1 MTMESKGRVAANQ
14 TGTGEFGQSDV
25 RELRPTDPLGSAADV
40 EALSTRRVTLLDDDR
55 PPESLE
61 GELLEPEEEEPTP
74 SLGTPKVAPRISS
87 HNPPP
92 RPSHNPP
99 HPPEKTS
106 LSPPRPSH
114 APGSDSEMRVSPP
127 LINMGFDG
135 LQMLLETRLRE
146 VNTELSKIAQATG
159 RGLIIRGT
167 LLLLAFAAAG
177 GAIGYFSGTSAEA
190 RTRANIREEVM
201 KTYYGGESS
210 PERRK
215 EILSFVEGQLAK
227 SDLGLRLWV
236 DGERRRVD
244 QEIKDT
250 EQETSELAS
259 LRSELDKKDAELA
272 ELKEELDKAIA
283 AKAKAPKQTAVRSAA
298 PRATAPAA
306 SPATPHDEEE
316 APPAPAPPPAAEPSP
331 EE

>member
-1 MTMESKGRVAANQ
+1 
-14 TGTGEFGQSDV
+14 
-25 RELRPTDPLGSAADV
+25 
-40 EALSTRRVTLLDDDR
+40 
-55 PPESLE
+55 
-61 GELLEPEEEEPTP
+61 
-74 SLGTPKVAPRISS
+74 
-87 HNPPP
+87 
-92 RPSHNPP
+92 
-99 HPPEKTS
+99 
-106 LSPPRPSH
+106 
-114 APGSDSEMRVSPP
+114 MRVSPP
-127 LINMGFDG
+127 FINMGFDG

-210 PERRK
+210 LEKRK

-244 QEIKDT
+244 QELKDT

-272 ELKEELDKAIA
+272 ELKEELEKAIA

-298 PRATAPAA
+298 PRATAPSA
-306 SPATPHDEEE
+306 SQATPRDEEE
-316 APPAPAPPPAAEPSP
+316 APAAPAPAPAAEPSP

>member
-1 MTMESKGRVAANQ
+1 MESKGRVATNQ
-14 TGTGEFGQSDV
+14 AGTGEFGQSDV

-74 SLGTPKVAPRISS
+74 SLGTPKAAPRTSS

-236 DGERRRVD
+236 D
-244 QEIKDT
+244 
-250 EQETSELAS
+250 SELRKVDLELKS
-259 LRSELDKKDAELA
+259 SEAENA
-272 ELKEELDKAIA
+272 ELKSLRQELDQKESELRAAQALLDKAESKAQAQKANRLA
-283 AKAKAPKQTAVRSAA
+283 ALAVARTKSATSEGDA
-298 PRATAPAA
+298 VAPA
-306 SPATPHDEEE
+306 EES
-316 APPAPAPPPAAEPSP
+316 PAPAEAPTS
-331 EE
+331 EEEE